1 MSSKKQKKS
10 KDPLMEQ
17 KLMKW
22 LEIVRVWKFPVTKG
36 IIQVKAL
43 EIFTK
48 LHENEENKEKF
59 RASNGSF
66 QKFARRHE
74 IRSLKIVGESG
85 SSKVKGSTE

>member
-36 IIQVKAL
+36 IIQAKAL

-48 LHENEENKEKF
+48 LLENEENKKSLVQVMGGFKSLQEDMKLGHLKLLV
-59 RASNGSF
+59 NPDH
-66 QKFARRHE
+66 QK
-74 IRSLKIVGESG
+74 
-85 SSKVKGSTE
+85 